1 MINCSSH
8 ETSTLFNRYIVD
20 ICSAPSGIMHSCLSY
35 SVSNVYKLEMLV
47 NKSIVG
53 SFDLKLSTN
62 SHSGKIL
69 WSSLGDNICIIFAN
83 EVIFIHIEY
92 IINDEK
98 VVSMCEALETI
109 EPAHIYSD
117 IFIAKLTVKKRLNLI
132 SDNNTSA
139 TISGCLIDIGRFIVI
154 GTTYG
159 KVLKLSWEG
168 QIVDEISC
176 DNEEHNYDLL
186 RPVGSYPM
194 TQTECSIS
202 TTNMSKSR
210 QPPISVLSSSAPS
223 LDHEPLI
230 NGNNSGIHSN
240 NSVYIQGYSES
251 TRSLIVSYNDDSWR
265 NIHFTSTKTYISPN
279 IRPVLYLR
287 PTFGPSS
294 SGRPVYTDL
303 YGREFSSQV
312 LTSSEVMTAAY
323 TSPSSDAAASWS
335 AALLPLVG
343 PSLGV
348 VRWTEA
354 PSHIVS
360 MRIIDSSLVCEP
372 GTLLAVCLVY
382 TLHTS
387 SSPSHAPDPGA
398 PHSQSSTGPGY
409 TISTVVVR
417 IRYPTLTSPLQ
428 PAIKAVAASTADS
441 TADKGTAL
449 LTATTTE
456 PVVSARAPVA
466 VAVASHDRVLM
477 ECISICPLHDAK
489 SSTHSSSMTDP
500 LLSHTD
506 VLVEVLYLPDAVRL
520 LVFANGYISCRSLTD
535 ASIYFVMSLRDL
547 HYPTAPMHS
556 KEYRSSGSGAVIS
569 QNMTVLRGCAIVS
582 SSVNS
587 PLQDT
592 AAVPNPT
599 KDMST
604 GIAGGVGIKSV
615 LSRVPLT
622 VGCTSPLQGQNRDVL
637 VSYTEPISLHLHH
650 LTSPQSSA
658 RSSSKLVPTSTGD
671 KNGANKGQGSPQLT
685 SESEESDEEF
695 LSHWKDMYFN
705 DDTYITATATTQ
717 STLPST
723 ATSSSDASYSF
734 LNSCI
739 PPRVPALHVNETTGA
754 FQSIPLPYR
763 LTKDLLLYQLH
774 SGIHLSHTPG
784 DTECALIQDGILVAS
799 TTRLIQPKLSRYP
812 TNTAHIELEHVLSRI
827 QSTAETKP
835 VTTVHSRAD
844 YIAVSIGGCYRSQSV
859 ANAHRAHNS
868 TSSTPLNRTLWLY
881 NCDTRR
887 WRETYLGITV
897 DVKHDKTYGKLL
909 VLSELRSATF
919 STALDLSAGSEP
931 TPRTRSHSV
940 HPEETYANNT
950 GAESAREGKHN
961 YTGISNSRSLDPEH
975 VLSSSAASYTSPSSL
990 AGPLKSISS
999 IAW

>member
-20 ICSAPSGIMHSCLSY
+20 ISGAPSGIMHSCLSY
-35 SVSNVYKLEMLV
+35 SDSNLWKLELLV
-47 NKSIVG
+47 NKNYYVG
-53 SFDLKLSTN
+53 SVDLKLSKN
-62 SHSGKIL
+62 SNSGKVL
-69 WSSLGDNICIIFAN
+69 WSSLGDNVCIVFAN

-92 IINDEK
+92 IVNDEK
-98 VVSMCEALETI
+98 IVSMCESLETI

-117 IFIAKLTVKKRLNLI
+117 IFIAKLTIKKRLNLSVI
-132 SDNNTSA
+132 SDNNNTST

-154 GTTYG
+154 GTTTG

-168 QIVDEISC
+168 HIVAEISC
-176 DNEEHNYDLL
+176 DNGEHNHDLL
-186 RPVGSYPM
+186 RPVGSYTM
-194 TQTECSIS
+194 TQTECII
-202 TTNMSKSR
+202 TTNITKTKLPSA
-210 QPPISVLSSSAPS
+210 SVPSSSALS

-230 NGNNSGIHSN
+230 NSNNSGIHSN

-251 TRSLIVSYNDDSWR
+251 TRSLIVSFDDGSWR

-294 SGRPVYTDL
+294 PRRPVYTDL

-323 TSPSSDAAASWS
+323 TSPSSDAALSWGTP
-335 AALLPLVG
+335 LP
-343 PSLGV
+343 GV

-360 MRIIDSSLVCEP
+360 MRIVDSSLVCEL

-382 TLHTS
+382 TLHTPL
-387 SSPSHAPDPGA
+387 SPTHASATGTP
-398 PHSQSSTGPGY
+398 SQSSTGPGY
-409 TISTVVVR
+409 TISIVVVR
-417 IRYPTLTSPLQ
+417 IRYPTTTPPLQ
-428 PAIKAVAASTADS
+428 SNIKAPVASTADS
-441 TADKGTAL
+441 TDNKNAVNSNA
-449 LTATTTE
+449 TTE
-456 PVVSARAPVA
+456 PVASVRAPVA

-477 ECISICPLHDAK
+477 ECISICPLHDVK
-489 SSTHSSSMTDP
+489 SSSCPPFPSLTQS
-500 LLSHTD
+500 LLSQTD

-520 LVFANGYISCRSLTD
+520 LVFANGYLSCRSLTD

-547 HYPTAPMHS
+547 HNPSAPMQGS
-556 KEYRSSGSGAVIS
+556 KLTSGDAVIGQS
-569 QNMTVLRGCAIVS
+569 MTVLRGSVIVS
-582 SSVNS
+582 SSFNS

-592 AAVPNPT
+592 ALVPNPS
-599 KDMST
+599 KDKST
-604 GIAGGVGIKSV
+604 GTTTGGGTKSV

-622 VGCTSPLQGQNRDVL
+622 EGCTSPLQGQNRDVL

-650 LTSPQSSA
+650 LTSPLSSA
-658 RSSSKLVPTSTGD
+658 RSSSKLTTNIGD
-671 KNGANKGQGSPQLT
+671 ENGAGKGQGSPQVT
-685 SESEESDEEF
+685 GESEESDEEF

-705 DDTYITATATTQ
+705 DDTYTSANTQ
-717 STLPST
+717 SLLPL
-723 ATSSSDASYSF
+723 ASSSPDGSYNF

-739 PPRVPALHVNETTGA
+739 PPRVPALHVNETTGV

-799 TTRLIQPKLSRYP
+799 TTRVIHTNPSRSP
-812 TNTAHIELEHVLSRI
+812 TNTVHKELEPVLSRS

-835 VTTVHSRAD
+835 ITALHSRAD

-859 ANAHRAHNS
+859 ANAHRAQHSS

-881 NCDTRR
+881 NCVTRR
-887 WRETYLGITV
+887 WRETHLDITV
-897 DVKHDKTYGKLL
+897 DVKHDNTYGKLL

-919 STALDLSAGSEP
+919 SSALDLSAGTEP
-931 TPRTRSHSV
+931 TPRIRSHSV
-940 HPEETYANNT
+940 HPEEIYANNT

-961 YTGISNSRSLDPEH
+961 YTGISRSRSLDPEH
-975 VLSSSAASYTSPSSL
+975 VFSNNATSYTSPSSL
-990 AGPLKSISS
+990 AGPLKSTSS